1 MEAILSTAAS
11 RPSLPLAL
19 DHLVV
24 AARSLDEGEA
34 WLAQRIG
41 QPLAA
46 GGAHPGFGTHNRLLR
61 LGASS
66 YLELIAPDP
75 AQAVR
80 RQLFGLDQAPVAK
93 ALAAGPVLLHVVF
106 RVLAPATLEEVL
118 PRLAY
123 DPGLP
128 TAMTRGEL
136 RWRMTV
142 LAGGGLAGG
151 GLLPTIIDWGNA
163 AHPCTRLPE
172 SGVTLDALRLAGPRA
187 VIAAFP
193 AMSPPPSSALVPTI
207 HAASCSTICA
217 EFLVGARTIII
228 ESVLPDRDLR

>member
-1 MEAILSTAAS
+1 M
-11 RPSLPLAL
+11 
-19 DHLVV
+19 
-24 AARSLDEGEA
+24 
-34 WLAQRIG
+34 
-41 QPLAA
+41 
-46 GGAHPGFGTHNRLLR
+46 LLN
-61 LGASS
+61 
-66 YLELIAPDP
+66 
-75 AQAVR
+75 
-80 RQLFGLDQAPVAK
+80 
-93 ALAAGPVLLHVVF
+93 VVF
-106 RVLAPATLEEVL
+106 RVLAPSTLQDVL

-172 SGVTLDALRLAGPRA
+172 SGVTLGALRLAGPRA

-217 EFLVGARTIII
+217 EFAVGARTIII